1 MISLVNSW
9 AQGLIIAVII
19 CVIIEMI
26 LPEGNNKKY
35 IKIVLSMYIL
45 FTIIYPLVNKIN
57 KQDIGLNSIIK
68 NTNYEIKKYEANTA
82 VIETNSY
89 IEKTYKNKLE
99 ENIINSLKEKG
110 YKVLDI
116 NLYLETQE
124 EDKYGQI
131 NSIVLNIDRKNN
143 DENISSNSINT
154 VKINVSKNEN
164 IVQEKPIITIKEI
177 NVLKDFI
184 ENSYSIE
191 KERIHINE

>member
-154 VKINVSKNEN
+154 VKISVSKNEN
-164 IVQEKPIITIKEI
+164 IVQEKPIITIEEI
-177 NVLKDFI
+177 NALKDFI